1 MLEGGLWTFKRK
13 ISEVFTAPCGRGG
26 GHRSTRVKV
35 DSSLYHFFTIRND
48 AGKVI
53 TTYMKEGG
61 EIIDDKG
68 YRERKR
74 VILRGRRG
82 HHQRLM
88 DDDCVGGLTVLP

>member
-35 DSSLYHFFTIRND
+35 DISLYHFTIVPR
-48 AGKVI
+48 KVI
-53 TTYMKEGG
+53 TTSMKEGG
-61 EIIDDKG
+61 EIIDKD
-68 YRERKR
+68 YRERR

-82 HHQRLM
+82 HRQRLM